1 VVLLSGS
8 DGSDDEEDEN
18 EEDEK
23 LAEAVVSRAASGL
36 SQAESERFAEEEAEP
51 VLPRYDPE
59 ATAGTTMLASQGF
72 QDRCFDIE
80 RVIGKLFLIRG
91 TLPGA
96 VCVIASALFSLV
108 CSLPTCHLEAPM

>member
-18 EEDEK
+18 EEGDK
-23 LAEAVVSRAASGL
+23 LAEAVISRAASGL

-72 QDRCFDIE
+72 QDRCVDIE

-91 TLPGA
+91 ILP
-96 VCVIASALFSLV
+96 
-108 CSLPTCHLEAPM
+108 